1 MSEANILRSAIRAG
15 ELKAV
20 DVSKSYGASHFTKEV
35 VSACSFT
42 IERGKSR

>member
-1 MSEANILRSAIRAG
+1 MTQANALRAAIKAG

-20 DVSKSYGASHFTKEV
+20 DVSKSYGASHFQKEV

-42 IERGKSR
+42 IERA